1 MEKMLQDKHVAT
13 NVIGVQHLSKRIINS
28 KLVGLKTEEGGRFS
42 STAFSSNL
50 KPIINQKT
58 LFF

>member
-28 KLVGLKTEEGGRFS
+28 KLVGLKTE
-42 STAFSSNL
+42 
-50 KPIINQKT
+50 
-58 LFF
+58 

>member
-28 KLVGLKTEEGGRFS
+28 KLVGLKTEEGGRFAS
-42 STAFSSNL
+42 AAL
-50 KPIINQKT
+50 P
-58 LFF
+58 LP